1 MTATVFLVRH
11 AAHAD
16 LGQRLSGR
24 TPDVP
29 LSAAGLAQAAGLAVR
44 LAREAIAAIHSSP
57 LERARATAAAIAA
70 RLGIGIEVA
79 PALNEVDF
87 GGWTGRRFD
96 ELHHERDWTHWNRRR
111 ASACPPGGE
120 TMAAAQSR
128 AVAHV
133 ERVAAAHSG
142 RGVVLVS
149 HCDTIRAV
157 IAHYLGLSLDNLL
170 RFDIDPASIST
181 MLVGPWGA
189 RLVTL
194 NERVPA

>member
-16 LGQRLSGR
+16 LNRRLSGR

-29 LSAAGLAQAAGLAVR
+29 LSRAGLAQAARLAVR

-57 LERARATAAAIAA
+57 LSRARATAAAISA
-70 RLGIGIEVA
+70 RLGIGVEVA
-79 PALNEVDF
+79 PALNEIEF
-87 GGWTGRRFD
+87 GAWTGKRFD
-96 ELHHERDWTHWNRRR
+96 ELHQECGWTQWNRSR

-120 TMAAAQSR
+120 PMAAVQSR

-157 IAHYLGLSLDNLL
+157 IAHYLGLPLDNLL
-170 RFDIDPASIST
+170 RFDVDPASIST

-194 NERVPA
+194 NERVSA

>member
-11 AAHAD
+11 AAHAE
-16 LGQRLSGR
+16 LGRRLSGR
-24 TPDVP
+24 TPGVP
-29 LSAAGLAQAAGLAVR
+29 LSAAGLAQAARLAVR

-57 LERARATAAAIAA
+57 LDRARATAAAIAA
-70 RLGIGIEVA
+70 RLGIGVEVA

-87 GGWTGRRFD
+87 GGWTGKRFD
-96 ELHHERDWTHWNRRR
+96 ELHQERGWTQWNSRRG
-111 ASACPPGGE
+111 SACPPGGE
-120 TMAAAQSR
+120 PMAAAQSR

-133 ERVAAAHSG
+133 ERVAAAHPG

-157 IAHYLGLSLDNLL
+157 IAHYLGLPLDHLL
-170 RFDIDPASIST
+170 RFDVDPASVST

-194 NERVPA
+194 NEKVSA